1 MGIFGFT
8 WYFIIVFLIVLSVLV
23 YVHEWGHY
31 WVAKRNGVRVETFSI
46 GFGPEIFGWTN
57 AAGTRW
63 KISAIP
69 LGGYVKM
76 FGENM
81 EDEETGEPVEMTPEE
96 QAVSF
101 HHKTIGQRAAIVF
114 AGPAV
119 NFLFAIAAF
128 AALAMFQG
136 SAAPLAVVGVVLPNS
151 AAAEAGFVKND
162 RIVAIDD
169 KKIETFEDLRQVVM
183 KAPGEKLAFGVERDG
198 KQLTIAATPK
208 AATAGGDTG
217 KGGKVGL
224 LGIRPS
230 IDHVRYERHNPAM
243 ALWIGVEQTYGMTA
257 NILAYI
263 GDMITGSRGT
273 DDLGGPLRI
282 AQISGEMAQKGVA
295 YVVLLMAM
303 LSVNLGLINLFPIP
317 MLDGGH
323 LAFYAAE
330 AIRGK
335 PLGPKVQEYGF
346 RFGLGLVLLLV
357 VFVTWNDLVHLRVF
371 EIIKD
376 LFT

>member
-1 MGIFGFT
+1 MGFFGFT
-8 WYFIIVFLIVLSVLV
+8 WYFVVVFLIVLSVLI

-31 WVAKRNGVRVETFSI
+31 WVARRNGVRVEVFSI

-76 FGENM
+76 FGENP
-81 EDEETGEPVEMTPEE
+81 EDDDGGEPVELTEAE
-96 QAVSF
+96 KAVSF
-101 HHKTIGQRAAIVF
+101 HHKRLGQRAAIVF

-119 NFLFAIAAF
+119 NFLFAIVAF

-136 SAAPLAVVGVVLPNS
+136 SATPLAVVGEVIPNS
-151 AAAEAGFVKND
+151 AAATAGFIKND

-169 KKIETFEDLRQVVM
+169 KDITTFEDLRGVVM
-183 KAPGEKLAFGVERDG
+183 VNPDRQMTFHVVREGKALAI
-198 KQLTIAATPK
+198 TATPK
-208 AATAGGDTG
+208 GSERTGEAGESG
-217 KGGKVGL
+217 KIGL

-230 IDHVRYERHNPAM
+230 LEHVRYERHNPAM
-243 ALWIGVEQTYGMTA
+243 ALWIGVEQTYNYSA
-257 NILAYI
+257 NILVYV
-263 GDMITGSRGT
+263 GDMLSGSR
-273 DDLGGPLRI
+273 DAKDLGGPLRI
-282 AQISGEMAQKGVA
+282 AKISGEMAQKGVE
-295 YVVLLMAM
+295 YVVFLMAV

-346 RFGLGLVLLLV
+346 RLGLVLVLV
-357 VFVTWNDLVHLRVF
+357 LMVFVTWNDLVNMRVF

>member
-1 MGIFGFT
+1 MGFFDFT
-8 WYFIIVFLIVLSVLV
+8 WYYVVVFLIVLSVLV

-31 WVAKRNGVRVETFSI
+31 WVAKRNGVRVEVFSI
-46 GFGPEIFGWTN
+46 GFGPEIFGWNN

-81 EDEETGEPVEMTPEE
+81 EDEETGEPIEMTPEE
-96 QAVSF
+96 KAVSF
-101 HHKTIGQRAAIVF
+101 HHKTLGQRAAIVF

-119 NFLFAIAAF
+119 NFLFAIATF

-136 SAAPLAVVGVVLPNS
+136 SAAPLAVVGEVLPDS
-151 AAAEAGFVKND
+151 AAAQAGFVKND
-162 RIVAIDD
+162 RITAIDD
-169 KKIETFEDLRQVVM
+169 KQIETFEELRQIVM
-183 KAPGEKLAFGVERDG
+183 KAPGETLSFGIARG
-198 KQLTIAATPK
+198 TQQLTLSATPK
-208 AATAGGDTG
+208 PSDAGAQ
-217 KGGKVGL
+217 GGGGTIGL

-230 IDHVRYERHNPAM
+230 ADHMRYERHNPAM
-243 ALWIGVEQTYGMTA
+243 ALWIGVKQTYGLTV
-257 NILAYI
+257 NILAYV
-263 GDMITGSRGT
+263 GDMISGSRGT

-335 PLGPKVQEYGF
+335 PLGPRVQEYGF

-357 VFVTWNDLVHLRVF
+357 VFVTWNDIVHLFV
-371 EIIKD
+371 E
-376 LFT
+376 

>member
-1 MGIFGFT
+1 MGFFGFT
-8 WYFIIVFLIVLSVLV
+8 WYFIVVFLIVLSILI

-31 WVAKRNGVRVETFSI
+31 WVAKRNGVRVEVFSI

-57 AAGTRW
+57 EAGTRW

-81 EDEETGEPVEMTPEE
+81 EDDETGEPVEMSEADK
-96 QAVSF
+96 AVSF
-101 HHKTIGQRAAIVF
+101 HHKRIGQRAAIVF

-128 AALAMFQG
+128 AVLAMVQG
-136 SAAPLAVVGVVLPNS
+136 SATPLAVVGEVLPQS
-151 AAAEAGFVKND
+151 AAADAGFAKND
-162 RIVAIDD
+162 RIVSIDN
-169 KKIETFEDLRQVVM
+169 KKVETFDDLRRIVMANPGQRLTFQVVRGDNEM
-183 KAPGEKLAFGVERDG
+183 P
-198 KQLTIAATPK
+198 IAATPK
-208 AATAGGDTG
+208 SSDAEATEGSR
-217 KGGKVGL
+217 KVGL

-230 IDHVRYERHNPAM
+230 LEHLRYERHNPLM
-243 ALWIGVEQTYGMTA
+243 ALWIGVEQTYSFSL
-257 NILAYI
+257 NILGYV
-263 GDMITGSRGT
+263 GDMITGSR
-273 DDLGGPLRI
+273 DAKDLGGPLRI
-282 AQISGEMAQKGVA
+282 AQLTGEMAQKGIE
-295 YVVLLMAM
+295 YVVFLMAV
-303 LSVNLGLINLFPIP
+303 LSVNLGLINLFPVP

-335 PLGPKVQEYGF
+335 PLSAKVQEYGF
-346 RFGLGLVLLLV
+346 RLGLVLVLV
-357 VFVTWNDLVHLRVF
+357 LMVFVTWNDLANWRVF
-371 EIIKD
+371 ETIKR

>member
-1 MGIFGFT
+1 MGFFGFT
-8 WYFIIVFLIVLSVLV
+8 WYFIVVFLIVLSILI

-31 WVAKRNGVRVETFSI
+31 WVAKRNGVRVEVFSI
-46 GFGPEIFGWTN
+46 GFGPEVFGWTN

-81 EDEETGEPVEMTPEE
+81 EDDETGEPAEMSEADKAE
-96 QAVSF
+96 SF
-101 HHKTIGQRAAIVF
+101 HHKRIGQRAAIVF

-128 AALAMFQG
+128 AILAMVQG
-136 SAAPLAVVGVVLPNS
+136 SATPLAVVGEVIPQS
-151 AAAEAGFVKND
+151 AAADAGFAKND
-162 RIVAIDD
+162 RIIAIDD
-169 KKIETFEDLRQVVM
+169 KKVETFDDLRRIVMVNPGQRLTFQVVRGDKEM
-183 KAPGEKLAFGVERDG
+183 P
-198 KQLTIAATPK
+198 IAATPK
-208 AATAGGDTG
+208 SSEAEGAESGR
-217 KGGKVGL
+217 KVGL

-230 IDHVRYERHNPAM
+230 LEHLRHERHNPLM
-243 ALWIGVEQTYGMTA
+243 ALWIGVEQTYSYSL
-257 NILAYI
+257 NILNYV
-263 GDMITGSRGT
+263 GDMITGSR
-273 DDLGGPLRI
+273 DAKDLGGPLRI
-282 AQISGEMAQKGVA
+282 AQLTGEMAQKGIE
-295 YVVLLMAM
+295 YVVFLMAV
-303 LSVNLGLINLFPIP
+303 LSVNLGLINLFPVP

-335 PLGPKVQEYGF
+335 PLSAKVQEYGF
-346 RFGLGLVLLLV
+346 RLGLVLVLVLL
-357 VFVTWNDLVHLRVF
+357 VFVTWNDLANWRVF
-371 EIIKD
+371 ETIKR